1 MCHIVCNR
9 NRLYRAVLFAFFTA
23 DTTFVTGVHRSLAFI
38 LRAAAYFYCLLIR
51 DQLDQVMWTD
61 SHTLTAGFTFFF
73 IYMGDAI
80 DDTDCIKVTCLYAG
94 SVTETSMM
102 TFFFL
107 RHPG

>member
-73 IYMGDAI
+73 IYMAMP
-80 DDTDCIKVTCLYAG
+80 L
-94 SVTETSMM
+94 M
-102 TFFFL
+102 TRIALKLHAFTQV
-107 RHPG
+107 P